1 MLAVALSFTLR
12 TPSQRYHTMAT
23 TDEQPI
29 TEQQPEATAEQEAA
43 AGTSA
48 SAEGG
53 SSPSDMVAWF
63 ESAITNYEATF
74 IVFYRGYW

>member
-1 MLAVALSFTLR
+1 
-12 TPSQRYHTMAT
+12 MAT
-23 TDEQPI
+23 NDEQAI
-29 TEQQPEATAEQEAA
+29 AEQQPEATAGQEAT
-43 AGTSA
+43 AGASA
-48 SAEGG
+48 SAGG